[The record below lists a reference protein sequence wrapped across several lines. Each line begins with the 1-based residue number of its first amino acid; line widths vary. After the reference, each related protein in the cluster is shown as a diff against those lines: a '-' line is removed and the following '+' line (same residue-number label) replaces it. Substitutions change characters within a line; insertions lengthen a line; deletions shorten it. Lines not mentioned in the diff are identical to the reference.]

1 MLHINTKHRKLIL
14 PFDDMLGNIFP
25 DAPRLTQ
32 AGKLFIALDHDIEEV
47 QFLRAAGI
55 TAPAPI
61 LYQYDWCKPAPDKM
75 PFGVQKATTALLTT
89 NKRAYVL
96 NSFGTGKT
104 KSALWAW
111 HFLHINGLAGKLIVV
126 APLSTL
132 TFTWASEV
140 FQTLPGIKCQVLHGT
155 RERRLK
161 RLADPDAQ
169 VFIINHDG
177 LGTIINELTA
187 RKDINVFCIDELAAY
202 RNNTDRTKVARKYA
216 QGMEWVWG
224 MTGSPT
230 PQAPTDAWAQATIIT
245 PHTVPKYF
253 TRFRD
258 DTMQKISQFKFI
270 PRPDAVDRVYKV
282 LQPAVRFTLN
292 DVKELPELVERV
304 QEVELG
310 TEQKRVYDAMVK
322 HAQAEVQGGKIDA
335 MNQGAVLSK
344 LLQISTGYVYKR
356 DGTVV
361 GLDNDKRIEA
371 MLDAVTSAANKV
383 IVFVP
388 FKHALTGIGDAL
400 TVEGV
405 DFETISGDTP
415 KGQRDIIFSD
425 FQTTSRIRVLAAHP
439 ATMSHGLTLT
449 AADTI
454 IWFGP
459 TTSLETFE
467 QANARI
473 TRFGQKNKQ
482 LVLMLQGTKVEKLM
496 YQKLRAKQKVQNALL
511 EMFADASEA
520 LVA

>member
-1 MLHINTKHRKLIL
+1 MLINAKHRKVIL
-14 PFDDMLGNIFP
+14 PYETMLANIFP
-25 DAPRLTQ
+25 DAPILTRE
-32 AGKLFIALDHDIEEV
+32 GKQFIAIDHDIEEV

-61 LYQYDWCKPAPDKM
+61 LYHYDWCKPQPDKM
-75 PFGVQKATTALLTT
+75 PFGVQKATAALLTT

-111 HFLHINGLAGKLIVV
+111 HFLYINGLAGKLIVI

-140 FQTLPGIKCQVLHGT
+140 FQTLPGIKMNVLHGT
-155 RERRLK
+155 RDRRLK
-161 RLADPDAQ
+161 RLADPTAHCF
-169 VFIINHDG
+169 VVNHDG
-177 LGTIINELTA
+177 LETISKELTE
-187 RKDINVFCIDELAAY
+187 RKDIDTLCIDELAAY
-202 RNNTDRTKVARKYA
+202 RNNSNRTKVVRKYA
-216 QGMEWVWG
+216 QDLQWVWG

-230 PQAPTDAWAQATIIT
+230 PNAPTDAWAQATIVT
-245 PHTVPKYF
+245 PGNVPKYF

-258 DTMQKISQFKFI
+258 DVMIRRTQFKFD
-270 PRPDAVDRVYKV
+270 PRPEAADRVYKV
-282 LQPAVRFTLN
+282 LQPSVRFTLN

-304 QEVELG
+304 QDVDLG
-310 TEQKRVYDAMVK
+310 VEQKRVYDAMFK
-322 HAQAEVQGGKIDA
+322 HAFVEIQGGKIDA
-335 MNQGAVLSK
+335 MNAGAVLSK

-361 GLDNDKRIEA
+361 GLDNDKRIQA
-371 MLDAVTSAANKV
+371 MIDAVMSSSNKV

-388 FKHALTGIGDAL
+388 FKHALSGVGDAL
-400 TVEGV
+400 TVQSV

-415 KGQRDIIFSD
+415 KGQRDVIFSD
-425 FQTTSRIRVLAAHP
+425 FQNTSRIRVLAAHP

-473 TRFGQKNKQ
+473 TRVGQKNKQ
-482 LVLMLQGTKVEKLM
+482 LVLMLQGTKVEKMM
-496 YQKLRAKQKVQNALL
+496 YAKLRAKQKIQNALL
-511 EMFADASEA
+511 EMVEEASEA
-520 LVA
+520 EAA